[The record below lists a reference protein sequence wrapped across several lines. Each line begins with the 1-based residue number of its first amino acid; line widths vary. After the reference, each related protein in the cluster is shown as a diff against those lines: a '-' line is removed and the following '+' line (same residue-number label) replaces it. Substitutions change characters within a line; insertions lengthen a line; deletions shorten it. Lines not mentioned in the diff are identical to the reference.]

1 MANTNEPLISKD
13 PLTSK
18 EPQINFTLTV
28 SANDVDP
35 EHDDSKIKVVLD
47 FVPPFNNGTTSTLS
61 TFHANKVHR
70 LLNFISDRVIKKVI
84 EQVYFDRE
92 NEKYVP
98 ATELPANFKKA
109 KGIYD
114 ERRKE
119 KKGNGDYSHL
129 DLYERKRDDSDTE
142 CIECIVN
149 DFFNDAKRPVW
160 DDEKN
165 VTRIIFEQQSP
176 PTLTVESRTIVNGD
190 KRPK

>member
-1 MANTNEPLISKD
+1 MANTNES
-13 PLTSK
+13 S
-18 EPQINFTLTV
+18 INFTLNV
-28 SANDVDP
+28 SANDLDP
-35 EHDDSKIKVVLD
+35 EDKNFKVKVVLD
-47 FVPPFNNGTTSTLS
+47 FVPPFSNGANSGLS

-70 LLNFISDRVIKKVI
+70 LLTFISERVIKKVI

-98 ATELPANFKKA
+98 EPKLPANFKKA
-109 KGIYD
+109 IGIYD
-114 ERRKE
+114 ERRKN
-119 KKGNGDYSHL
+119 KKGGDDYSHL
-129 DLYERKRDDSDTE
+129 DLYERMPDNGDTN

-176 PTLTVESRTIVNGD
+176 PSLTVESRTIVNGD

>member
-1 MANTNEPLISKD
+1 MANNNEPL
-13 PLTSK
+13 TS
-18 EPQINFTLTV
+18 ETRINFTLTV

-35 EHDDSKIKVVLD
+35 ELDDSKIKVVLD
-47 FVPPFNNGTTSTLS
+47 FVPAFNNGANSGLS
-61 TFHANKVHR
+61 TFHANKVHK
-70 LLNFISDRVIKKVI
+70 LLNFISDRVIKKVV

-98 ATELPANFKKA
+98 ETKLPANFKKA

-114 ERRKE
+114 ERREEKE
-119 KKGNGDYSHL
+119 KNMKESGDDFSHL
-129 DLYERKRDDSDTE
+129 NHLERMVDKSDTN

-149 DFFNDAKRPVW
+149 EFFNDPNRPVW